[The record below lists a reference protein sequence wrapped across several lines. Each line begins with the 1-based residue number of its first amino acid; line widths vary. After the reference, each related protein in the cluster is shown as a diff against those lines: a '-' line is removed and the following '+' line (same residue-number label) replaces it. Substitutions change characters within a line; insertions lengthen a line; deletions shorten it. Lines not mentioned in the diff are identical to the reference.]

1 MKFSKPLTTPIAA
14 SVLALLAGCTAL
26 DAPQKT
32 VLPPDLRQGE
42 GILWTDLDSATRQA
56 RIARLLPA
64 TVKDRSGWAA
74 DLQIAYDAIG
84 IPAAPT
90 TFCAS
95 IAIIEQESGFQVNPV
110 IPGLPGIVRREL
122 ERRLKS
128 YSMPLFLLDAA
139 LLKKS
144 PNGSSYGERIA
155 ALKTEQQVSALFD
168 EMIAELP
175 FGEALLADKNPVHT
189 AGPMQVSVAFAEK
202 YSADKPYPY
211 ATSNK
216 RMRDELF
223 TRRGGLYFGVAI
235 LLDYPAPYDDVLY
248 RFADFNAGRYS
259 SRNAA
264 FQAALAKLTGAT
276 IALDGDLLRYASGKP
291 SDALS
296 DVESALLGISH
307 RLDMRRSDIRRDLLL
322 EKSAE
327 FGSSPLYKKLFQLAN
342 ADSNSNANANSGA
355 PLFHQMMPTIDL
367 KSPKI
372 TRKLTT
378 DWFAHRVK
386 DRYRQCLAR
395 DG

>member
-1 MKFSKPLTTPIAA
+1 MPFFSRALAGLA
-14 SVLALLAGCTAL
+14 GSLLALLALLALLSGCVAL
-26 DAPQKT
+26 DASKT
-32 VLPPDLRQGE
+32 TALPPDLRQGE
-42 GILWTDLDSATRQA
+42 DILWTNLDSATRQA

-64 TVKDRSGWAA
+64 SVKDHSGWAA

-95 IAIIEQESGFQVNPV
+95 IAVIEQESSFQVNPV
-110 IPGLPGIVRREL
+110 VPNLPGIVRREL
-122 ERRLKS
+122 ERRLGN
-128 YSMPLFLLDAA
+128 YSIPVFLLDAA

-155 ALKTEQQVSALFD
+155 ALKTEQQLSELFE

-202 YSADKPYPY
+202 YSAEKPYPY
-211 ATSNK
+211 ASNQ
-216 RMRDELF
+216 RIRDELF

-248 RFADFNAGRYS
+248 RFADFNAGRFS

-264 FQAALAKLTGAT
+264 FQFALAKVAGVAL
-276 IALDGDLLRYASGKP
+276 ALDGDLLRYESGKP
-291 SDALS
+291 SDAVS
-296 DVESALLGISH
+296 AVENALLGISH

-322 EKSAE
+322 EKSAA
-327 FGSSPLYKKLFQLAN
+327 FGSSPLYKKLFQLVDLPRQA
-342 ADSNSNANANSGA
+342 
-355 PLFHQMMPTIDL
+355 MPAIDL

-378 DWFAHRVK
+378 DWFARRVK
-386 DRYRQCLAR
+386 ERYRQCLAR

>member
-1 MKFSKPLTTPIAA
+1 M
-14 SVLALLAGCTAL
+14 
-26 DAPQKT
+26 
-32 VLPPDLRQGE
+32 
-42 GILWTDLDSATRQA
+42 
-56 RIARLLPA
+56 
-64 TVKDRSGWAA
+64 
-74 DLQIAYDAIG
+74 
-84 IPAAPT
+84 
-90 TFCAS
+90 
-95 IAIIEQESGFQVNPV
+95 
-110 IPGLPGIVRREL
+110 
-122 ERRLKS
+122 
-128 YSMPLFLLDAA
+128 
-139 LLKKS
+139 
-144 PNGSSYGERIA
+144 
-155 ALKTEQQVSALFD
+155 
-168 EMIAELP
+168 
-175 FGEALLADKNPVHT
+175 
-189 AGPMQVSVAFAEK
+189 
-202 YSADKPYPY
+202 
-211 ATSNK
+211 
-216 RMRDELF
+216 
-223 TRRGGLYFGVAI
+223 AI

>member
-1 MKFSKPLTTPIAA
+1 MYAIFSPGLAGL
-14 SVLALLAGCTAL
+14 VLALLALLSGCVAL
-26 DAPQKT
+26 DAPKT
-32 VLPPDLRQGE
+32 TALPPDLRQTE
-42 GILWTDLDSATRQA
+42 GIPWTELDSATRQA

-74 DLQIAYDAIG
+74 DLQIAYDALG

-90 TFCAS
+90 TLCAS
-95 IAIIEQESGFQVNPV
+95 IAVIEQESGFQVNPV
-110 IPGLPGIVRREL
+110 VPGLPGIVRREL
-122 ERRLKS
+122 ERRLGN
-128 YSMPLFLLDAA
+128 YSIPVFLLDAA

-144 PNGSSYGERIA
+144 PNGRSYGERIA
-155 ALKTEQQVSALFD
+155 ALKTEQQLSELFD

-202 YSADKPYPY
+202 YSAEKPYPY
-211 ATSNK
+211 ATSNQ

-248 RFADFNAGRYS
+248 RFADFNAGRFS

-264 FQAALAKLTGAT
+264 FQAALARLAGTA
-276 IALDGDLLRYASGKP
+276 IALDGDLLRYESGKP
-291 SDALS
+291 SDAVS
-296 DVESALLGISH
+296 TVENALLGISH
-307 RLDMRRSDIRRDLLL
+307 RLDMRRSDIRHDLLL
-322 EKSAE
+322 EKSAA
-327 FGSSPLYKKLFQLAN
+327 FGSSPLYKKLFQLA
-342 ADSNSNANANSGA
+342 DSHANTGN
-355 PLFHQMMPTIDL
+355 PLPRQAMPAIDL

-386 DRYRQCLAR
+386 ERYRQCLAR

>member
-1 MKFSKPLTTPIAA
+1 MRSALLVAG
-14 SVLALLAGCTAL
+14 SVLALLAGCVAL
-26 DAPQKT
+26 DAPKKT

-64 TVKDRSGWAA
+64 TVKDRSGWAI
-74 DLQIAYDAIG
+74 DLQITYDAIG

-95 IAIIEQESGFQVNPV
+95 IAVIEQESGFQVNPV

-122 ERRLKS
+122 ERRLGS
-128 YSMPLFLLDAA
+128 YNIPLFLLDAA

-155 ALKTEQQVSALFD
+155 ALKTEQQVSTLFD

-202 YSADKPYPY
+202 YSAEKPYPY
-211 ATSNK
+211 ASNK

-248 RFADFNAGRYS
+248 RFADFNAGRFS

-264 FQAALAKLTGAT
+264 FQSALAKLTGEA
-276 IALDGDLLRYASGKP
+276 IARDGDLLRYASGKP
-291 SDALS
+291 SDAVS
-296 DVESALLGISH
+296 AVESALLGISH

-342 ADSNSNANANSGA
+342 ANANSNASTGS
-355 PLFHQMMPTIDL
+355 PLPHQAMPTIDL